1 MQANM
6 IKLFFPDILRTQA
19 FSGAAIND
27 MKFCLCSTETWTWTG
42 PYFQQISNKLCS
54 VWYLKYVIVWA
65 KSIIEIMLVLLY
77 FPWILFSIICKDFMT
92 LSRPWALRGLLHRG
106 EQWVGSH
113 KESAALAGYQPTI
126 SNKESRAGLV
136 VVMVTA
142 VRCRWGIAR
151 WVCRAES

>member
-1 MQANM
+1 MQVNM
-6 IKLFFPDILRTQA
+6 IKTSLKKLFFPDILRTQA

-42 PYFQQISNKLCS
+42 PSFQQISNKLCS

-65 KSIIEIMLVLLY
+65 KSIIEIILVLLY
-77 FPWILFSIICKDFMT
+77 FPRILFSMT
-92 LSRPWALRGLLHRG
+92 PSRPWALRVLLHQG

-113 KESAALAGYQPTI
+113 KESAGLAGHQPTI